1 LNVESHILN
10 FKFKKTFVSSET
22 FVLLYPPDIIMSV
35 LELLAPA
42 KNADTAISALLAGAD
57 AVYMGASS
65 HGARKEAANS
75 IDDIKRVVDFAH
87 QFNSKIYATVNT
99 IVYDRELSDV
109 ERLITSLYHAGVDAL
124 IVQDMGILR
133 MDIPPIE
140 LHASTQCDIRS
151 VDKARFLADV
161 GFTRLVLPRELS
173 LKEIE
178 EIHTAVPGTELE
190 AFIHGALCVSYSGD
204 CRASCMTGGRSAN
217 RGECAQIC
225 RLPYSLVDRNGR
237 TLVHDKHLLSLRD
250 LNRTDSI
257 GAMADAGI
265 NSFKIEGRLKEEG
278 YVKNTVAW
286 YSRIL
291 DRVVSESAGRYR
303 RLSIGRSNAG
313 FTPSPDKSF
322 NRGFTTYFLSG
333 HAPVK
338 GIASLD
344 TPKATGTPVG
354 KVKRC
359 DGKVIIADLNTQL
372 ANGDGLGYFDNE
384 GRFQGFRLNRA
395 EGGKLYPASPRNIPT
410 GTTLYRNRDKE
421 WDDAISSAKT
431 TRTISVDMVLRTAG
445 NDRVVLELTDEGGN
459 SVTATS
465 DAALSDAVT
474 PQEAPRRQIL
484 NKLGGTIYR
493 AGKIIDLAGQV
504 FIPASLLTSLRRQAI
519 AQLDSARR
527 MTYRFGTRLPENR
540 EAKYPVSSLTY
551 HDNVANHLAEEF
563 YRSHGVTDIVPAVE
577 VKRPSDETMV
587 MSTRYCIR
595 RELGRCLLT
604 PQGRQWPDGPLYLQN
619 GPLRLRIEFDCQRCG
634 MNIYK

>member
-1 LNVESHILN
+1 
-10 FKFKKTFVSSET
+10 
-22 FVLLYPPDIIMSV
+22 MSL

-42 KNADTAISALLAGAD
+42 KNADIAISAILAGAD

-75 IDDIKRVVDFAH
+75 IDDIRRVTDFAH
-87 QFNSKIYATVNT
+87 QFNAKVYATVNT
-99 IVYDRELSDV
+99 IIYDRELKEV
-109 ERLITSLYHAGVDAL
+109 EQLITGLYRAGVDAL

-151 VDKARFLADV
+151 VDKARFLADA
-161 GFTRLVLPRELS
+161 GFSRLVLPRELS
-173 LKEIE
+173 LQEIE
-178 EIHTAVPGTELE
+178 AVHTALPHTELE

-225 RLPYSLVDRNGR
+225 RLPYTLTDSRGR
-237 TLVHDKHLLSLRD
+237 TLMEDKHLLSLRD

-257 GAMADAGI
+257 GAMAEAGV

-291 DRVVSESAGRYR
+291 DRVVEESGGRYAR
-303 RLSIGRSNAG
+303 QSVGRSNPG
-313 FTPSPDKSF
+313 FNPSPDKSF

-338 GIASLD
+338 GIASIN

-359 DGKVIIADLNTQL
+359 DGKVITADLTAPL
-372 ANGDGLGYFDNE
+372 ANGDGLGYFDSE

-395 EGGKLYPASPRNIPT
+395 EGNRLYPASPRNIRP
-410 GTTLYRNRDKE
+410 GTILYRNRDKE

-431 TRTISVDMVLRTAG
+431 TRTISVDMVLRTVG
-445 NDRVVLELTDEGGN
+445 TDRLILELTDEGGN
-459 SVTATS
+459 SVTVTTS
-465 DAALSDAVT
+465 VSSLSEAVT

-493 AGKIIDLAGQV
+493 PGKIVDLAGQV
-504 FIPASLLTSLRRQAI
+504 FIPASILAALRRQAI
-519 AQLDSARR
+519 ARLDRARV
-527 MTYRFGTRLPENR
+527 MTYRFGHRLPENR
-540 EAKYPVSSLTY
+540 EAKYPTTALTY
-551 HDNVANHLAEEF
+551 HDNVANRLAEEF
-563 YRSHGVTDIVPAVE
+563 YRSHGVTEIDPAVE
-577 VKRPSDETMV
+577 VQRPDDETMV
-587 MSTRYCIR
+587 MTTRYCIR
-595 RELGRCLLT
+595 RELGKCLLT
-604 PQGRQWPDGPLYLQN
+604 PQGSQWPAGPLYLQSGN
-619 GPLRLRIEFDCQRCG
+619 IRLRVEFDCQRCG

>member
-1 LNVESHILN
+1 MNKS
-10 FKFKKTFVSSET
+10 T
-22 FVLLYPPDIIMSV
+22 

-42 KNADTAISALLAGAD
+42 RNVDIAISAILAGAD
-57 AVYMGASS
+57 AVYIGASS

-75 IDDIKRVVDFAH
+75 TDDIRRVADFAH
-87 QFNSKIYATVNT
+87 QFNAKVYATVNT
-99 IVYDRELSDV
+99 IIYDRELKEV
-109 ERLITSLYHAGVDAL
+109 ERLITGLYRAGVDAL

-151 VDKARFLADV
+151 IGKARFLTDV

-178 EIHTAVPGTELE
+178 AVHTALPHTELE

-225 RLPYSLVDRNGR
+225 RLPYSLTDSRGR
-237 TLVHDKHLLSLRD
+237 TLVEDKHLLSLRD

-291 DRVVSESAGRYR
+291 DRVVEESDGRYR

-313 FTPSPDKSF
+313 FNPSPDKSF

-338 GIASLD
+338 GIASIN

-359 DGKVIIADLNTQL
+359 EGKAITADLNTQL
-372 ANGDGLGYFDNE
+372 ANGDGLGYFDSD

-395 EGGKLYPASPRNIPT
+395 DGNRLYPASPHYIAP

-421 WDDAISSAKT
+421 WDDAISSAVT
-431 TRTISVDMVLRTAG
+431 TRTISIDMVLRTVG
-445 NDRVVLELTDEGGN
+445 SDRIALELTDEGGN
-459 SVTATS
+459 SVTATTS
-465 DAALSDAVT
+465 VATLSEAVT
-474 PQEAPRRQIL
+474 PQETPRRKIL

-504 FIPASLLTSLRRQAI
+504 FIPASQLTALRRQAI
-519 AQLDSARR
+519 VLLDRARA
-527 MTYRFGTRLPENR
+527 MTYRFKLRLPENR
-540 EAKYPVSSLTY
+540 DAIYPATALTY
-551 HDNVANHLAEEF
+551 HDNVANRLAEEF
-563 YRSHGVTDIVPAVE
+563 YRSHGVTEIDPAVE
-577 VKRPSDETMV
+577 LKRPDDETMV
-587 MSTRYCIR
+587 MTTRYCIR
-595 RELGRCLLT
+595 RELGKCLLT
-604 PQGRQWPDGPLYLQN
+604 PQGKQWPDGPLYLTSGN
-619 GPLRLRIEFDCQRCG
+619 IRLRVEFDCKRCG
-634 MNIYK
+634 MNIYNKV

>member
-1 LNVESHILN
+1 LNKS
-10 FKFKKTFVSSET
+10 T
-22 FVLLYPPDIIMSV
+22 

-42 KNADTAISALLAGAD
+42 RNVDIAISAILAGAD
-57 AVYMGASS
+57 AVYIGASS

-75 IDDIKRVVDFAH
+75 TDDIRRVADFAH
-87 QFNSKIYATVNT
+87 QFNAKVYATVNT
-99 IVYDRELSDV
+99 IIYDRELKEV
-109 ERLITSLYHAGVDAL
+109 ERLITGLYRAGVDAL

-151 VDKARFLADV
+151 IGKARFLTDV

-178 EIHTAVPGTELE
+178 AVHTALPHTELE

-225 RLPYSLVDRNGR
+225 RLPYSLTDSRGR
-237 TLVHDKHLLSLRD
+237 TLVEDKHLLSLRD

-291 DRVVSESAGRYR
+291 DRVVEESDGRYR

-313 FTPSPDKSF
+313 FNPSPDKSF

-338 GIASLD
+338 GIASIN

-359 DGKVIIADLNTQL
+359 EGKAITADLNTQL
-372 ANGDGLGYFDNE
+372 ANGDGLGYFDSD

-395 EGGKLYPASPRNIPT
+395 DGNRLYPASPHYIAP

-421 WDDAISSAKT
+421 WDDAISSAVT
-431 TRTISVDMVLRTAG
+431 TRTISIDMVLRTVG
-445 NDRVVLELTDEGGN
+445 SDRIALELTDEGGN
-459 SVTATS
+459 SVTATTS
-465 DAALSDAVT
+465 VATLSEAVT
-474 PQEAPRRQIL
+474 PQETPRRKIL

-504 FIPASLLTSLRRQAI
+504 FIPASQLTALRRQAI
-519 AQLDSARR
+519 VQLDRARA
-527 MTYRFGTRLPENR
+527 MTYRFKLRLPENR
-540 EAKYPVSSLTY
+540 DAIYPATALTY
-551 HDNVANHLAEEF
+551 HDNVANRLAEEF
-563 YRSHGVTDIVPAVE
+563 YRSHGVTEIDPAVE
-577 VKRPSDETMV
+577 LKRPDDETMV
-587 MSTRYCIR
+587 MTTRYCIR
-595 RELGRCLLT
+595 RELGKCLLT
-604 PQGRQWPDGPLYLQN
+604 PQGKQWPDGPLYLTSGN
-619 GPLRLRIEFDCQRCG
+619 IRLRVEFDCKRCG
-634 MNIYK
+634 MNIYNKV